1 MTRLRVGLVG
11 SGWAAGAHVGA
22 HSQIDA
28 CEVVAICT
36 SRAPVPPAFTGRDGT
51 PLEVVRDFADLIARD
66 DIDVIDICSRSDVHA
81 AQAIA
86 AAEAG
91 KHLIIEKPIGLHL
104 ADMRAVEGAVQ
115 AAGVRTCVCLQVRF
129 GQQFTATRG
138 LVDGDLIGP
147 IHYAEVDYNHHIGPE
162 VGQYEWNL
170 RRDGGGSTL
179 LTAGCH
185 ALDGLLMFM
194 GNDITEVTSYETAS
208 THPNFAP
215 YEYATSSVTV
225 VRYANGAIGKVAS
238 VIDSHQPYYLRVY
251 LVGRDGTILDGK
263 LWSDRMTGL
272 DPDRWTEL
280 GIKLESVIEDIDDA
294 YTTQFQEFYAAV
306 NGDREMERTSLADAV
321 QTFEVVFAADRSAN
335 EGRTVAMS
343 ELRA

>member
-11 SGWAAGAHVGA
+11 SGWAAGAHLGA
-22 HSQIDA
+22 HSQIDD

-36 SRAPVPPAFTGRDGT
+36 SRAPVPPEFTGRDGS

-66 DIDVIDICSRSDVHA
+66 DIDVIDICSRSDQHA

-86 AAEAG
+86 AAQAG
-91 KHLIIEKPIGLHL
+91 KHLIIEKPIGLDL
-104 ADMRAVEGAVQ
+104 ADMRAVEAAVK

-129 GQQFTATRG
+129 GQQFTATKG

-194 GNDITEVTSYETAS
+194 GNDITEVTSYETVS

-215 YEYATSSVTV
+215 YEYADL
-225 VRYANGAIGKVAS
+225 VRDGAA
-238 VIDSHQPYYLRVY
+238 LRERRHRQGGLGGRLAPAVLPARVPRRPGRDDPRRQA
-251 LVGRDGTILDGK
+251 LVGQDRRPRPRPLDRARHQARERDRGHRRRLH
-263 LWSDRMTGL
+263 
-272 DPDRWTEL
+272 
-280 GIKLESVIEDIDDA
+280 
-294 YTTQFQEFYAAV
+294 AAV
-306 NGDREMERTSLADAV
+306 PGVLRRASTATARWSGRASP
-321 QTFEVVFAADRSAN
+321 TPCRRSRSCSRPTGRPPRAAPSR
-335 EGRTVAMS
+335 
-343 ELRA
+343 